1 MKLWSATPDSYPL
14 ISLQGGSFSGK
25 PGFAGNA
32 ANPPARLN
40 EEDEIWRERRR
51 QQSEEVALAV
61 ERAKQRK
68 EEEEKRFKEQREAAA
83 KKLEML
89 EKKMGVVSSSS
100 KPEQLVEK
108 EVEEKQ
114 KASSEGPESWA
125 KQVEEAS
132 PRQEVV
138 QQSYPVESERGE
150 VRKERPREAG
160 HENVAFSSKFSEDLP
175 PRFAKQKQ
183 QMQMRTG
190 KPGQKGGSP
199 PPAQDAIP
207 PPLLA
212 NPVAPPPNFE
222 QRWNLQHFTA
232 QGRGQGG
239 RRRSSQEQEDFEDQ
253 KDKHRHS
260 GSMDRHERDRFPVG
274 RRDGRKISEG
284 SRGPPKSDDDHY
296 VRHLSSEERSEHSDI
311 GSRDKDYGPDRM
323 VSVVFIFLPFE
334 Y

>member
-1 MKLWSATPDSYPL
+1 
-14 ISLQGGSFSGK
+14 
-25 PGFAGNA
+25 
-32 ANPPARLN
+32 
-40 EEDEIWRERRR
+40 
-51 QQSEEVALAV
+51 VALAV

-89 EKKMGVVSSSS
+89 EKKMGVTSSS
-100 KPEQLVEK
+100 KPEQLLEK
-108 EVEEKQ
+108 EVEEKQQ

-125 KQVEEAS
+125 KQVEDS
-132 PRQEVV
+132 SSRQEVV
-138 QQSYPVESERGE
+138 VQQQTYPVESERGE

-183 QMQMRTG
+183 QMQMR

-212 NPVAPPPNFE
+212 NPVGPPPNFE

-232 QGRGQGG
+232 QGRGQG
-239 RRRSSQEQEDFEDQ
+239 RRRSSQEQDEFDEQ

-296 VRHLSSEERSEHSDI
+296 GRHLSSEERSEHSDV
-311 GSRDKDYGPDRM
+311 GSRDKDYGSDRM
-323 VSVVFIFLPFE
+323 VRVNFPFLVIRVGQLRPLTSFCFVAS

>member
-1 MKLWSATPDSYPL
+1 M
-14 ISLQGGSFSGK
+14 
-25 PGFAGNA
+25 
-32 ANPPARLN
+32 
-40 EEDEIWRERRR
+40 
-51 QQSEEVALAV
+51 ALAV

-89 EKKMGVVSSSS
+89 EKKMGVLSSN
-100 KPEQLVEK
+100 KPEQLGEK

-125 KQVEEAS
+125 KQVEEATS
-132 PRQEVV
+132 RQEPV
-138 QQSYPVESERGE
+138 QSYQMESDRGE
-150 VRKERPREAG
+150 VRKEVRPREAG

-199 PPAQDAIP
+199 PPSQDAIP

-232 QGRGQGG
+232 QGRGQG

-253 KDKHRHS
+253 KDKHRHG
-260 GSMDRHERDRFPVG
+260 GSIDRHERDRFPAG

-296 VRHLSSEERSEHSDI
+296 GRHQSSEERSEHSDV

-323 VSVVFIFLPFE
+323 VCAISNFIYLTRRIEFLLFIKIPFHFCNMIFTLDFICFSGNGNI
-334 Y
+334 

>member
-1 MKLWSATPDSYPL
+1 
-14 ISLQGGSFSGK
+14 
-25 PGFAGNA
+25 
-32 ANPPARLN
+32 LN
-40 EEDEIWRERRR
+40 EDDEIWRERRR

-89 EKKMGVVSSSS
+89 EKKMGVSSSN
-100 KPEQLVEK
+100 KPEQQVEK

-125 KQVEEAS
+125 KQVEEPS
-132 PRQEVV
+132 SRQETI
-138 QQSYPVESERGE
+138 QPYPTENERD

-183 QMQMRTG
+183 MLLRTG
-190 KPGQKGGSP
+190 KPGQKGASP
-199 PPAQDAIP
+199 PPQDNTP

-222 QRWNLQHFTA
+222 QRWGLQNFTV
-232 QGRGQGG
+232 QGRGQG

-253 KDKHRHS
+253 KIRDQDKHRHG
-260 GSMDRHERDRFPVG
+260 GSNDRHERDRFPGG
-274 RRDGRKISEG
+274 RRDGRKISES
-284 SRGPPKSDDDHY
+284 SRGLLKDKSEDDHY
-296 VRHLSSEERSEHSDI
+296 GRQHSSEERSEHSEMS
-311 GSRDKDYGPDRM
+311 SRDKDYGISDRM
-323 VSVVFIFLPFE
+323 VIGLNLLN
-334 Y
+334 